1 MDPKA
6 ARRGLDG
13 ASVCCREG
21 TSIGG
26 AIMNISD
33 LFLSFRGRI
42 SRGQYWIA
50 TGMVAVLAL
59 ALQWMLGVPIMS
71 DPSSLR
77 LRTIAF
83 VIGLI
88 SMYPTAAIAVKRLH
102 DRDQPATYVWLLVVA
117 FAVVL
122 IGDLLGYFDDSIDLS
137 FMSWIAII
145 FVAFVGLAFLVEL
158 GIRRGTPGPNE
169 HGPDPLGPRV

>member
-1 MDPKA
+1 
-6 ARRGLDG
+6 
-13 ASVCCREG
+13 
-21 TSIGG
+21 
-26 AIMNISD
+26 
-33 LFLSFRGRI
+33 
-42 SRGQYWIA
+42 
-50 TGMVAVLAL
+50 
-59 ALQWMLGVPIMS
+59 MS

-122 IGDLLGYFDDSIDLS
+122 IRDLLGYFDDSIDLS

-158 GIRRGTPGPNE
+158 GFRRGTPGPNE

>member
-1 MDPKA
+1 
-6 ARRGLDG
+6 
-13 ASVCCREG
+13 
-21 TSIGG
+21 
-26 AIMNISD
+26 MNISD

-42 SRGQYWIA
+42 GRRQYWIA
-50 TGMVAVLAL
+50 TGVVAVLAL
-59 ALQWMLGVPIMS
+59 VLQWMLGVPIMS

-77 LRTIAF
+77 LRIIAF

-102 DRDQPATYVWLLVVA
+102 DRDQPATYVWVLMVA

-122 IGDLLGYFDDSIDLS
+122 IGDLLGYFDDSTDLS
-137 FMSWIAII
+137 FMSSIAII
-145 FVAFVGLAFLVEL
+145 FVAVVALAFLVEL
-158 GIRRGTPGPNE
+158 GFRRGTPGPNK

>member
-1 MDPKA
+1 
-6 ARRGLDG
+6 
-13 ASVCCREG
+13 
-21 TSIGG
+21 
-26 AIMNISD
+26 MNISD

-102 DRDQPATYVWLLVVA
+102 DRDQPATYV
-117 FAVVL
+117 
-122 IGDLLGYFDDSIDLS
+122 
-137 FMSWIAII
+137 SWIAII

-158 GIRRGTPGPNE
+158 GFRRGTPGPNE

>member
-21 TSIGG
+21 TSIGR

-77 LRTIAF
+77 LRTIRLCHRADF
-83 VIGLI
+83 HVPDG
-88 SMYPTAAIAVKRLH
+88 SNRGEAAARP
-102 DRDQPATYVWLLVVA
+102 RPARHVCMVA
-117 FAVVL
+117 
-122 IGDLLGYFDDSIDLS
+122 
-137 FMSWIAII
+137 
-145 FVAFVGLAFLVEL
+145 
-158 GIRRGTPGPNE
+158 
-169 HGPDPLGPRV
+169 